1 MPVKN
6 MIYEKTEMIFYK
18 KDSVNLQNENLLVF
32 LRKNDNLG
40 LQYLV
45 ICATISAQ
53 GGAYPVWH
61 RYCPANSRLFA
72 PFGGWRTGSLPRF
85 LNGGMFT
92 FPKGV
97 ENFGKDT

>member
-1 MPVKN
+1 
-6 MIYEKTEMIFYK
+6 MIYEKIEAMFYA
-18 KDSVNLQNENLLVF
+18 KDSVKLQNENLLVF
-32 LRKNDNLG
+32 LRKNNNLG
-40 LQYLV
+40 LHYLV

-53 GGAYPVWH
+53 GGAYPVW
-61 RYCPANSRLFA
+61 RWCCPASSRLFA

-97 ENFGKDT
+97 ERFGKDT